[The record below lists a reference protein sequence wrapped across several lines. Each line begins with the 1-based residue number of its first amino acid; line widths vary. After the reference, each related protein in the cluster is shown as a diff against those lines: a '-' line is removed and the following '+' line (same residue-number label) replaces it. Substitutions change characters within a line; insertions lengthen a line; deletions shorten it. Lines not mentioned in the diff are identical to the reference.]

1 MSSYQLPN
9 QLIANG
15 ELAENDWLWLSEE
28 AEAADLQAVETQQHV
43 LLPLALWLKVQ
54 DQVKDR
60 QGHCVPWLG
69 STDLAAQVAE
79 SVSDINSI
87 PMIALFFPVFS
98 DGRNYSNAR
107 ELRTT
112 LGYDGDILAAGDV
125 LRDQVFYMHRCGI
138 NVFAMR
144 EDQDMDIALQAFS
157 DFKDGYQA
165 SVDKPVPL
173 FRRR

>member
-1 MSSYQLPN
+1 MSSYQLPK

-15 ELAENDWLWLSEE
+15 ELSGNNWVWLEE
-28 AEAADLQAVETQQHV
+28 TAEAADLQAIENHQHV
-43 LLPLALWLKVQ
+43 IVPLALWLQIK
-54 DQVKDR
+54 DQIKER
-60 QGHCVPWLG
+60 QGHCIPWLS
-69 STDLAAQVAE
+69 STDLAAEVADN
-79 SVSDINSI
+79 VADINAI

-144 EDQDMDIALQAFS
+144 EDQDFDVALAAFG

>member
-1 MSSYQLPN
+1 MSTYQLPK
-9 QLIANG
+9 QLIANC
-15 ELAENDWLWLSEE
+15 ELADNDWLWLGED
-28 AEAADLQAVETQQHV
+28 AEAADLQAIDGAQHV
-43 LLPLALWLKVQ
+43 IAPVALWLSAQ
-54 DQVKDR
+54 DQVAAR
-60 QGHCVPWLG
+60 QGHCIPWLG
-69 STDLAAQVAE
+69 SANLAAQLAE
-79 SVSDINSI
+79 SVADINTI

-112 LGYDGDILAAGDV
+112 LGFDGDILAAGDV

-144 EDQDMDIALQAFS
+144 EDQDLDDALKAFA
-157 DFKDGYQA
+157 DFQDGYQV

>member
-1 MSSYQLPN
+1 MSSYQLPQ

-15 ELAENDWLWLSEE
+15 ELTGNDWVWLSET
-28 AEAADLQAVETQQHV
+28 AEAADLQTLESHQHV
-43 LLPLALWLKVQ
+43 IAPYALWLQIK
-54 DQVKDR
+54 DQER
-60 QGHCVPWLG
+60 RGHCIPWLN
-69 STDLAAQVAE
+69 STDLAVQVAD
-79 SVSDINSI
+79 SVEDINTI

-112 LGYDGDILAAGDV
+112 LGYDGDILASGDV

-144 EDQDMDIALQAFS
+144 EDQDLDVALQAFG

>member
-1 MSSYQLPN
+1 MSTYQLPK
-9 QLIANG
+9 QLIVNG
-15 ELAENDWLWLSEE
+15 ELTENNWSWLGED
-28 AEAADLQAVETQQHV
+28 ADAADLQAVESNQHV
-43 LLPLALWLKVQ
+43 IVPLALWLDVQ
-54 DQVKDR
+54 DQVAAR
-60 QGHCVPWLG
+60 QGHCVPWLN
-69 STDLAAQVAE
+69 SADLAAQLAE
-79 SVSDINSI
+79 SVTDINSI

-112 LGYDGDILAAGDV
+112 LGFDGDIMAAGDV

-144 EDQDMDIALQAFS
+144 EDQDMDDALKAFS
-157 DFKDGYQA
+157 DFQDGYQV

>member
-1 MSSYQLPN
+1 MSTYQLPK
-9 QLIANG
+9 QLIVNG
-15 ELAENDWLWLSEE
+15 ELADNNWLWLGEE
-28 AEAADLQAVETQQHV
+28 AEASDLQAVDSDQHV
-43 LLPLALWLKVQ
+43 IVPVALWLDAQ
-54 DQVKDR
+54 DQVTNR
-60 QGHCVPWLG
+60 QGHCIPWLN
-69 STDLAAQVAE
+69 SADLAAQLAE
-79 SVSDINSI
+79 RVTDINNI

-112 LGYDGDILAAGDV
+112 QGYDGEIMAAGDV

-144 EDQDMDIALQAFS
+144 DDQDMEDALTAFA
-157 DFKDGYQA
+157 DFQDGYQV